1 MTRYLFTALILS
13 LFVGDAAAQQPVRYF
28 ELTPPKHKVRA
39 SLYRHIEFMD
49 SRPDTLLIGPIEIG
63 QLNNID
69 ARLVF
74 KKPIQPQL
82 QRVIDSLD
90 DTTAQDGTLLF
101 QLRDISFV
109 EPLKTRYLFVKAT
122 LYSKTDRGYR
132 KLSTFDVTDILDN
145 YDVATQVNEKVN
157 GQLGDFIGAALTA
170 LPSDTAAYTLQDM
183 TRIDSIEEHALLLYT
198 ASSFTDGIYLNYAS
212 FSQQRP
218 DKQGMIKAKRDGNIS
233 SVHILDDSSR
243 KIKLKPKEFYALV
256 YKGKPYI
263 ATEYGIYPLERVR
276 DNFFFTGDIHIRG
289 STSEVVS
296 LALIVGVGTA
306 IGTALGFEETYD
318 LLIDPLNGN
327 FIHLRRIENPQTP

>member
-1 MTRYLFTALILS
+1 MPSYLLTALILS
-13 LFVGDAAAQQPVRYF
+13 LFLGDAVAQLPVRYF
-28 ELTPPKHKVRA
+28 ELAPPKHKVHG

-63 QLNNID
+63 SLNNID

-90 DTTAQDGTLLF
+90 DPTAQDGTLLF

-122 LYSKTDRGYR
+122 LYSLTDGGYR
-132 KLSTFDVTDILDN
+132 KLSTFDGTDILDN
-145 YDVATQVNEKVN
+145 YDVATQVDEKVN
-157 GQLGDFIGAALTA
+157 GQLGDFIAAALTT
-170 LPSDTAAYTLQDM
+170 LPMDTAVYTLQNI
-183 TRIDSIEEHALLLYT
+183 TRIDSIEENALPLYT

-212 FSQQRP
+212 FSHQRP

-256 YKGKPYI
+256 YKG
-263 ATEYGIYPLERVR
+263 
-276 DNFFFTGDIHIRG
+276 
-289 STSEVVS
+289 
-296 LALIVGVGTA
+296 
-306 IGTALGFEETYD
+306 
-318 LLIDPLNGN
+318 
-327 FIHLRRIENPQTP
+327 